1 MSEIGASEART
12 HLPRLLERV
21 RKGERFVITKY
32 GNPVAEL
39 IPFRKR
45 DPEKIRGAIEDL
57 KAFQKAHSLDGL
69 SVREMI
75 EEGRKMKA
83 ISPPSMDEFDA
94 LIGEARK
101 QARKAGLKPSE
112 VEAIIDDVRSRK

>member
-21 RKGERFVITKY
+21 RKGERFVITKN

-39 IPFRKR
+39 VPFRKR
-45 DPEKIRGAIEDL
+45 DPERIRAAIEDL

-83 ISPPSMDEFDA
+83 ISPPSMEEFDT